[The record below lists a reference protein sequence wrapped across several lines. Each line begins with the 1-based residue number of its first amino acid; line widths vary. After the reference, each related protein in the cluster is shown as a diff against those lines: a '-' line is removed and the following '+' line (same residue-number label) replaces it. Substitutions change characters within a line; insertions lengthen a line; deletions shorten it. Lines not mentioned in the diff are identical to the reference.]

1 MNSAINF
8 IELEN
13 RVISATYRNLM
24 IGAQVHLVDNASGKS
39 LPEPVTKITSPIPSG
54 TLRISLPD
62 SIGAGAYFLRAL
74 NGHGQLAAQSAVF
87 HIG

>member
-1 MNSAINF
+1 MNSAISF

-13 RVISATYRNLM
+13 RVIFATYRNLM
-24 IGAQVHLVDNASGKS
+24 IGAKVQLVDNASGKP
-39 LPEPVTKITSPIPSG
+39 LADPITKITSPIPSG

-62 SIGAGAYFLRAL
+62 SISAGAYFLRAL

-87 HIG
+87 HVR